1 MRIFNRSV
9 AVEHIERSC
18 GARSIFRTP
27 AAIVVLCLPVV
38 CGCSISLPGASM
50 ASRVDEDV
58 TGSIVKT
65 SSRSAVRPA
74 PAISPL
80 SNALDAEDWRRARAA
95 LGTALDPQGNGATVA
110 WDNPQSGR
118 RGSFVPVA
126 APYPV
131 DGQVC
136 RAFIARITT
145 SEAGEQVQ
153 GSACRI
159 GGTDDWDVKDVRP
172 FKAG

>member
-1 MRIFNRSV
+1 MRIFNRSDCLD
-9 AVEHIERSC
+9 HIERPRV
-18 GARSIFRTP
+18 ARSIFRAP
-27 AAIVVLCLPVV
+27 AAILAVCLPLA
-38 CGCSISLPGASM
+38 CGCSIVLPTNPLTA
-50 ASRVDEDV
+50 RVDDDV
-58 TGSIVKT
+58 TGSIAKPT
-65 SSRSAVRPA
+65 

-80 SNALDAEDWRRARAA
+80 SRHLDAEDWRRARAA
-95 LGTALDPQGNGATVA
+95 LGVALDPQGNGATVT

-131 DGQVC
+131 EGQVC
-136 RAFIARITT
+136 RAFIAKI
-145 SEAGEQVQ
+145 AIDDPGEQVQ